1 MSRSILRVQVI
12 HYSLFTIHCF
22 RKDGVILMGKV
33 LGAAVYPHPPIIIE
47 EIGRGEEV
55 KAKNTIE
62 GAKALSNY
70 IKDKAPTTIILITPH
85 GPLFSDAIAISIGK
99 DLYGDFGNF
108 GFKEIS
114 FEFENNQ
121 QLLKEIINK
130 SLKEDIKIAAVDKN
144 LARRYR
150 IENKL
155 DHGALVPLY
164 FVDKVYKGFKLI
176 HITYGLLSPKDLY
189 KFGQCIKK
197 AVLDSDEDVILI
209 ASGDLSHKLSSDGP
223 YTYSPY
229 GKVFDETIVN
239 IIREGKME
247 DIITFDLS
255 LAEQAGECGLRSFM
269 VMAGVLDNYKL
280 ETEILSYEGP
290 FGVGYCT
297 AKLDVVG
304 EASPSKNLLEVI
316 EDKERRRI
324 EEIRKNESPYVRLA
338 RQSLEHYINTGKYLD
353 IPPHTPEELLN
364 CRKGVF
370 VSLKKDGVLRGC
382 IGTIE
387 PVRENIALEIIRN
400 AVSAGT
406 EDPRFEEVTKEEL
419 DSIVY
424 SVDILHEPE
433 KITSKDELDVEKY
446 GIIVS
451 AGYRRGLLLPNL
463 EGIDTVDE
471 QISIALK
478 KANISPHEEYS
489 MERFRVERY
498 Y

>member
-1 MSRSILRVQVI
+1 
-12 HYSLFTIHCF
+12 
-22 RKDGVILMGKV
+22 MGKV

-55 KAKNTIE
+55 KAKKTIE
-62 GAKALSNY
+62 GARALSNY
-70 IKDKAPTTIILITPH
+70 IKDKAPTTIIVITPH
-85 GPLFSDAIAISIGK
+85 GPLFSDAISISIEK
-99 DLYGDFGNF
+99 NLYGDFGNF
-108 GFKEIS
+108 GYGEIS

-121 QLLKEIINK
+121 QLVKKIINN
-130 SLKEDIKIAAVDKN
+130 SLEEDIRIAAIDKTT
-144 LARRYR
+144 ARRYR
-150 IENKL
+150 IDNKL

-164 FVDKVYKGFKLI
+164 FVDKAYKNFKLV

-189 KFGQCIKK
+189 KFGQSIKK
-197 AVLDSDEDVILI
+197 AVLNSEENIILI
-209 ASGDLSHKLSSDGP
+209 ASGDLSHKLASDSP

-229 GKVFDETIVN
+229 GKVFDETIVE
-239 IIREGKME
+239 ILKEGRME
-247 DIITFDLS
+247 DIIGFDLE
-255 LAEQAGECGLRSFM
+255 LAERAGECGLRSFM
-269 VMAGVLDNYKL
+269 IMAGVLDNYKI
-280 ETEILSYEGP
+280 EPEVLSYEGP

-304 EASPSKNLLEVI
+304 EDSRQDLIKIL
-316 EDKERRRI
+316 EDKEREKI

-364 CRKGVF
+364 TRKGVF
-370 VSLKKDGVLRGC
+370 VTLKKDGTLRGC
-382 IGTIE
+382 IGTIQ

-406 EDPRFEEVTKEEL
+406 EDPRFEQVTKDEL

-424 SVDILHEPE
+424 SVDVLHEPE
-433 KITSKDELDVEKY
+433 KVQSKDDLDVEKY
-446 GIIVS
+446 GVIVS
-451 AGYRRGLLLPNL
+451 SGFRRGLLLPNI

-471 QISIALK
+471 QISIALR
-478 KANISPHEEYS
+478 KANISPHEEYTI
-489 MERFRVERY
+489 ERFRVDRY